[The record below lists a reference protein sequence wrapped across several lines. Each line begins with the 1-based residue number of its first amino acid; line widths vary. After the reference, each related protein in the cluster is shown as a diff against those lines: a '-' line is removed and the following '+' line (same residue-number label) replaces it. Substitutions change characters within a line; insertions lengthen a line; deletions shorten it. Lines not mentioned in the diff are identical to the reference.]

1 MRSVT
6 PFRGAQPPAPG
17 SALCP
22 YCEVV
27 YQGGADSER
36 CDLCGTPLVTLR
48 PPGRRAAAAPLSDFG
63 RGIVFGVARRAESRW
78 GAPLWVTLAAIG
90 LVLLLHAG
98 AAALGDRIAIPQIR
112 AALDGRADPLGLV
125 LLTPLHLLGGLLV
138 GALLRRWRLLF
149 AALAG
154 IAVALP
160 PLDAISADPTI
171 LSPQIG
177 PVLFWMLGGLIGGR
191 LTSVERRPPS
201 GGGRRGAHRRR

>member
-48 PPGRRAAAAPLSDFG
+48 PPRHRPAAAPLSDFG
-63 RGIVFGVARRAESRW
+63 RGIVFGVARTAESRW

-90 LVLLLHAG
+90 LVLLLQAG
-98 AAALGDRIAIPQIR
+98 AAALGDRIDIPQIR
-112 AALDGRADPLGLV
+112 AALDGRAEPLGLA
-125 LLTPLHLLGGLLV
+125 LLAPLHLLGGLLV
-138 GALLRRWRLLF
+138 GALLRRWRLF
-149 AALAG
+149 CAALAG
-154 IAVALP
+154 IAAALP
-160 PLDAISADPTI
+160 PLDAITADPTI

-177 PVLFWMLGGLIGGR
+177 PVLFWMLGSLIGGR
-191 LTSVERRPPS
+191 LTSAERRT
-201 GGGRRGAHRRR
+201 RNAERRR